1 MGGRR
6 IERRQKELRCRREI
20 NGKQGGTVAM
30 FRVTAA
36 ARSTLTDGAESIT
49 GARVSKELKGKIIS
63 PVSKASWNQFNNS
76 IELLSKGE

>member
-1 MGGRR
+1 
-6 IERRQKELRCRREI
+6 
-20 NGKQGGTVAM
+20 M

-76 IELLSKGE
+76 IELLSKGEWEQDQQVVGMIASGRI

>member
-1 MGGRR
+1 
-6 IERRQKELRCRREI
+6 
-20 NGKQGGTVAM
+20 M